1 MTTQEMKIML
11 VQMEKRSNAQAPIF
25 DGRLLDNIEALRE
38 MIAESEEIDAITTER
53 EDADFLDSLEED

>member
-1 MTTQEMKIML
+1 MKIML
-11 VQMEKRSNAQAPIF
+11 AQMEKRSVSKLFPDYS